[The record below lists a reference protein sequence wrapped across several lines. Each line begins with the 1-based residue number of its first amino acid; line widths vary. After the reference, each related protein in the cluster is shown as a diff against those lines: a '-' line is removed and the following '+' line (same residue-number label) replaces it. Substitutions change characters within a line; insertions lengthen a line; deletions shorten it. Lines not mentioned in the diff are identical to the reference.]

1 VTYKLYDQNLFGL
14 LNYAG
19 GDGWRLGLRQPDKY
33 SDWQSYE
40 STNCTEW
47 TCRRLSPGGAHTLSN
62 WSFQSQKPAIP
73 RTRAYNFV

>member
-47 TCRRLSPGGAHTLSN
+47 TCRRLSPGGGTHVIELVISISKTSY
-62 WSFQSQKPAIP
+62 PAY
-73 RTRAYNFV
+73 AGV